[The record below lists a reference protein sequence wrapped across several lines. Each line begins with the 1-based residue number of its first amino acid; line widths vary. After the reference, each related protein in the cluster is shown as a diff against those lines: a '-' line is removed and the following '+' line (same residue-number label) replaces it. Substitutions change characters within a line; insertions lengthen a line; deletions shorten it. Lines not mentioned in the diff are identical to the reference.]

1 MRKHSISSQIAS
13 LFKPYFVRR
22 PNGGCQVLFPLTE
35 LDNLVEQAIKI
46 ATYERL
52 KEGLEKLNIEE
63 IDRIIDL
70 RTTIDLQFEK
80 IQELE
85 NENRQESEAQIHQVE
100 Q

>member
-35 LDNLVEQAIKI
+35 LDNLVEQAITI
-46 ATYERL
+46 ATYENL

-63 IDRIIDL
+63 VDRIIDL

-85 NENRQESEAQIHQVE
+85 REIDLIHQDAAGASI
-100 Q
+100 